1 MWWTNYMGIPFESR
15 GRSRDACDCY
25 GLLRLIYKDKLE
37 VDLPPLLLYD
47 NTLQRK
53 TMSDMMLTQPMLIGF
68 IPVKVANVQPFD
80 VIVIRQ
86 VGFDCHLGI
95 VIDETRMVHTEAG
108 RGVVVED
115 FTRPHIKPR
124 VREAWHYVR

>member
-1 MWWTNYMGIPFESR
+1 MGIPFESR